1 MQLGGHARALRQ
13 QPALDSRLTSSEEGP
28 QAPVFY
34 IGGRSSPTLL
44 ATKLGT
50 PMKLDKVEVLAKF
63 QVKQSGTW
71 VPTAQ
76 KTSPPPGV
84 TDGQTRDQD

>member
-13 QPALDSRLTSSEEGP
+13 QPALDSKVQSSGSECDAPAEGP
-28 QAPVFY
+28 QALVFY

-76 KTSPPPGV
+76 KTSPLLG
-84 TDGQTRDQD
+84 